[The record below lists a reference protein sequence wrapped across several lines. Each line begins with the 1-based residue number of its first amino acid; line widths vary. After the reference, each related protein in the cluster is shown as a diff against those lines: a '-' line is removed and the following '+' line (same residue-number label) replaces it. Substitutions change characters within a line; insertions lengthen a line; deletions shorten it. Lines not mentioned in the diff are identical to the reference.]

1 MSSQELGRGTWLGN
15 TSWYENILVILTV
28 FLFALTYTVVLDF
41 FNFVVFPAP
50 KCSSALADL
59 YIPWLWVP
67 PTNSDWLE
75 GIQSNITDSDL
86 IISFIILFPV
96 SSLIS
101 PDMRTLCWIWQFL
114 LPLLASLILFYPLRS
129 FHLPYKGEAFLRTLF
144 LELPAFYPV
153 KSLWCQV
160 SVVWPGWNKHKYIS
174 FHLMQNF
181 GRSQRKANHPVF
193 EYYSTIW
200 GRILIFELW
209 FFETE

>member
-28 FLFALTYTVVLDF
+28 FFFVLTYMVVLDF

-129 FHLPYKGEAFLRTLF
+129 FHLS
-144 LELPAFYPV
+144 
-153 KSLWCQV
+153 SLQ
-160 SVVWPGWNKHKYIS
+160 
-174 FHLMQNF
+174 M
-181 GRSQRKANHPVF
+181 RS
-193 EYYSTIW
+193 
-200 GRILIFELW
+200 
-209 FFETE
+209 FFENSLSRFACFLSSQESVMPSICSLTRMK